1 MFSERQGRPSGERS
15 PVSERGDRSRFG
27 GSVELPGMEDVLMSN
42 RSSTTSAAATPS
54 VTPMA
59 SSVTKPDLVMF
70 EETEVVDDVEEVA
83 DEVEFHVPPAPSTAT
98 PGTAVGVTA
107 TARAASPVSTR
118 RETFESDRMIQ
129 EGQHCPTQENA
140 GDVYSFVV
148 EEEEKEEK
156 YLQSPLPSV
165 PTQQYPPPPPPHHH
179 PHQEQEQYSQ
189 EYHQHDTDME
199 TEEHDVHVPAPS
211 STTMTSREITTS
223 LTSREDEEMTAHHPP
238 PPETTSSTPIAA
250 TAASTSAAAVSGIS
264 LSITNKALDFDRK
277 NRDLKEQHDALKAQE
292 DAKIEQLKK
301 TIADLQQ
308 QEQDIISSLRGVGT
322 PSEMISRRIH
332 QLHEYNEI
340 KDVGQVILGKCA
352 ELEGTTIKEQYENFG
367 LDMDD

>member
-27 GSVELPGMEDVLMSN
+27 GGIELPGMEDVLMSN
-42 RSSTTSAAATPS
+42 RSSTTSAVATPA
-54 VTPMA
+54 VTPVA
-59 SSVTKPDLVMF
+59 SASVTKPDLVMF
-70 EETEVVDDVEEVA
+70 EETEIVDDVEEVA
-83 DEVEFHVPPAPSTAT
+83 DEVDFHVPPAPSTAA
-98 PGTAVGVTA
+98 PGTAVEVTA

-129 EGQHCPTQENA
+129 EEQHYRTQENV
-140 GDVYSFVV
+140 GEVYPGVV
-148 EEEEKEEK
+148 KEEDEKEETH
-156 YLQSPLPSV
+156 LQSPLPSV
-165 PTQQYPPPPPPHHH
+165 PTQQYPTPPPLHH

-189 EYHQHDTDME
+189 EYHQYDTDME

-211 STTMTSREITTS
+211 STATTSREIATS
-223 LTSREDEEMTAHHPP
+223 LTLMEEEEKTQVETTTHHPIS
-238 PPETTSSTPIAA
+238 PETTSSTPIAVA
-250 TAASTSAAAVSGIS
+250 AASTSAVAASGIS
-264 LSITNKALDFDRK
+264 LSITNKALDSDRK
-277 NRDLKEQHDALKAQE
+277 KQDSKEQHDALKAQE

-308 QEQDIISSLRGVGT
+308 QEQDIIRSLRGVGT

-340 KDVGQVILGKCA
+340 KDVGQVILGKV
-352 ELEGTTIKEQYENFG
+352 QYIQA
-367 LDMDD
+367 